1 MIDLVILRITQSPSA
16 LGTIVLLLI
25 VFLPA
30 AIFKP
35 QRRVKAPFLDGSP
48 TEPGQSKPKP
58 AATLLRE
65 GYERVRHH
73 YQQKMRHTDNGLF
86 TVQNRTVSVKWTL
99 GGPRC
104 HFAATVFGRNNVLLG
119 RPSELQGIYHRR

>member
-1 MIDLVILRITQSPSA
+1 MIDTVILRITQYPSA

-35 QRRVKAPFLDGSP
+35 QRRVNVPFLDGSP

-73 YQQKMRHTDNGLF
+73 CQQEMRRTDNGLF
-86 TVQNRTVSVKWTL
+86 TVQNRNISVEWTL
-99 GGPRC
+99 GPRC

-119 RPSELQGIYHRR
+119 RPSELQ